1 MSGHARKLRTN
12 EQFREVLGSGRAVV
26 DGLAVVYVLRSEG
39 PRLAGVTVPRRFGA
53 AVARNRVRRLFWEAY
68 RTSEQTLADDCR
80 IVMIPRQR
88 ARGQRYEAILSSLG
102 GLFRRAGLCRE
113 ETGIS

>member
-1 MSGHARKLRTN
+1 MSGRAGKLRRN
-12 EQFREVLGSGRAVV
+12 EQFREVLGNGRAVV
-26 DGLAVVYVLRSEG
+26 HGLAVIYVLHREG

-68 RTSEQTLADDCR
+68 RASERALVDDCR
-80 IVMIPRQR
+80 IVMIPRPR
-88 ARGQRYEAILSSLG
+88 ARGQRYAAILNSLG
-102 GLFRRAGLCRE
+102 GLFRRADLYRE